1 MVSGRQFRE
10 SLHRPLPNA
19 PVQKSCRQVPAFTVQ
34 ALQRGTCTLPPPT
47 CNPYQEIPYTKK
59 RIFKTSYDRGELP
72 ISADANK
79 TSVIWKVNLNKID
92 YIHYLPV
99 FFEGLVENEEP
110 YVFIAQQGISDLLNN
125 GGHKI
130 FPCIPQLILPMK
142 RALNTRNKEVM
153 MRALKILQHLVKS
166 FDMIGEALVPYYRQ
180 LLPPL
185 NLFKEKNVNSGDDI
199 DYSQVKGI
207 NLADIINETLEQ
219 LELHGGEDAFI
230 NIKYLLPTYESC
242 VMN

>member
-1 MVSGRQFRE
+1 M
-10 SLHRPLPNA
+10 
-19 PVQKSCRQVPAFTVQ
+19 FT
-34 ALQRGTCTLPPPT
+34 G
-47 CNPYQEIPYTKK
+47 
-59 RIFKTSYDRGELP
+59 
-72 ISADANK
+72 
-79 TSVIWKVNLNKID
+79 
-92 YIHYLPV
+92 
-99 FFEGLVENEEP
+99 
-110 YVFIAQQGISDLLNN
+110 
-125 GGHKI
+125 
-130 FPCIPQLILPMK
+130 
-142 RALNTRNKEVM
+142 ALNTRNKEVM